1 MRRHLPLI
9 SGFVAALWAFVISS
23 RQLVENDL
31 FWHLMLGRAV
41 AREGSRTVV
50 EPSAFTFGV
59 PRSLSVPEW
68 LWDVLAWFS
77 WQGGEVGVAW
87 FVCACGALAA
97 VALVFAVSRF
107 GRGLLVPAVTAFVL
121 AALSVR
127 IKERPET
134 LALAWAAMFMA
145 LSVAVVRRCSWPRV
159 VALFA
164 VEVLWAQ
171 THGTFVLAVPMFVA
185 AVLNAPLS
193 KWPRL
198 GGVLALVVVALIS
211 GPAGFGI
218 ASFVSSHVS
227 GDAVAHIVDMADP
240 TWADFN
246 PAGAPYH
253 FIAAALTV
261 VALLGALSGAW
272 TWSSLAF
279 LGLGLLVASTSVR
292 GVAWWALLLMPQLA
306 LTLKVASRRRFVSVT
321 ALGVALLTLT
331 WVTVRLE
338 KRVGPFLSFSVKSSE
353 LPREAVNAMPDGAT
367 VWTSFEVGAAVGL
380 ISDGRL
386 RVSIDSRT
394 PMVFDDAAFA
404 LSRDCL
410 ARPECLKRSFAAM
423 NVQGAIVERSA
434 ACGAVLS
441 EGSLAPV
448 AVNARYAAFAK
459 GVAPLTTIDVCSP
472 MFVTERSC
480 DDAAFGADL
489 ARLQPAGDAFITFL
503 AQAAAVR
510 CGRAVDV
517 AKLETLLVSQP
528 RWTALMVLV
537 GTAREKSGDAVG
549 AARLLS
555 RALSSG
561 FPAAL
566 GPLQLALAKLEA
578 KPRAAVLDEVI
589 SALDDQTPS
598 SLRALRALAAAEN
611 GEDAVARVQALRAAA
626 AGEKSV
632 LPVLSALAKS
642 ATEPVDRAE
651 YESWARV
658 LTEQK

>member
-1 MRRHLPLI
+1 MRRHLGLI
-9 SGFVAALWAFVISS
+9 SGIGAALWAFVISS

-41 AREGSRTVV
+41 ARSGSRTVV

-59 PRSLSVPEW
+59 LRSLSVPEW

-77 WQGGEVGVAW
+77 WQGGEVGVAL
-87 FVCACGALAA
+87 FVCACGAVAA
-97 VALVFAVSRF
+97 GALVFAISRF
-107 GRGLLVPAVTAFVL
+107 GRGLVIPVVTAFVL

-145 LSVAVVRRCSWPRV
+145 LSALVVRRFSWPRV
-159 VALFA
+159 VALVV
-164 VEVLWAQ
+164 VEILWAQ

-185 AVLNAPLS
+185 AVLNAPLA

-198 GGVLALVVVALIS
+198 GGVLAVVTLALIS
-211 GPAGFGI
+211 GPAGLGI
-218 ASFVSSHVS
+218 IGFVSSHVS
-227 GDAVAHIVDMADP
+227 GDAVAHIIDMADP

-246 PAGAPYH
+246 PASVPYH
-253 FIAAALTV
+253 FIAAVLTLVAVAGALTGV
-261 VALLGALSGAW
+261 W

-279 LGLGLLVASTSVR
+279 LGLGLIVASTSVR
-292 GVAWWALLLMPQLA
+292 GVAWWALFLVPQLA
-306 LTLKVASRRRFVSVT
+306 LTLNVLGRRRGVVP
-321 ALGVALLTLT
+321 VALIIALITLG
-331 WVTVRLE
+331 WVTVRFE
-338 KRVGPFLSFSVKSSE
+338 RRVGPFFSFSVKSSE
-353 LPREAVNAMPDGAT
+353 LPYEAVAAMPEGAT

-394 PMVFDDAAFA
+394 PMVFDDATFA
-404 LSRDCL
+404 LSRDCSTK
-410 ARPECLKRSFAAM
+410 AECLKRAFAAM

-434 ACGAVLS
+434 ACKAVLD

-448 AVNARYAAFAK
+448 AVNARYAAFVK
-459 GVAPLTTIDVCSP
+459 GAVPLKTIDVCSP
-472 MFVTERSC
+472 MYVTERSC
-480 DDAAFGADL
+480 NEVAFAADL
-489 ARLQPAGDAFITFL
+489 ERLRLAGEPFTTFL
-503 AQAAAVR
+503 EQAAAVR
-510 CGRAVDV
+510 CNRAFDLP
-517 AKLETLLVSQP
+517 KLEALLSSQR
-528 RWTALMVLV
+528 RWPALMLV
-537 GTAREKSGDAVG
+537 VATARERSGDAAG
-549 AARLLS
+549 AAELAS

-561 FPAAL
+561 FSSAL
-566 GPLQLALAKLEA
+566 GPLQSALLKLDS
-578 KPRAAVLDEVI
+578 KQRASVLDEVI

-611 GEDAVARVQALRAAA
+611 DEGEVARLQSLRAAA

-642 ATEPVDRAE
+642 AEDPAERAE
-651 YESWARV
+651 YESWIRV
-658 LTEQK
+658 LST